1 MLNPTTQLASKWR
14 APRAPN
20 YNRPKCFVKRALNIS
35 IKIINPPA
43 PTPTCYFGAKDPSL
57 SPFSPPFPIP
67 CRRSERDER
76 SHKHTHWTSR
86 DSGREFML
94 GALLPRAWNSAGRN
108 DAQVCT
114 SISLYDFSID
124 LAFQL
129 FFETRRRNFKSLGIR
144 NQCLSTELRF

>member
-1 MLNPTTQLASKWR
+1 MAGPKG
-14 APRAPN
+14 PN
-20 YNRPKCFVKRALNIS
+20 NNRPRSFVKRALNIS

-43 PTPTCYFGAKDPSL
+43 PTCYFGAKDPSL

-108 DAQVCT
+108 DAQVC
-114 SISLYDFSID
+114 LYIYFFVWFFYRFGFSIVF
-124 LAFQL
+124 LREKKKKFQIPG
-129 FFETRRRNFKSLGIR
+129 NSKSMFIYGVKVLVLVVWI
-144 NQCLSTELRF
+144 EL